1 VEGVEVPSA
10 LNALCVGRDRAGWVS
25 VSIVAGMPR
34 IANHNLNKVLRWN
47 IYIACSPLVDLISNT
62 VGINSTV
69 RESQVGAESNGNTE
83 SCKLHD
89 EIHGMI
95 ILSYDFQH
103 NDTFIRFE

>member
-1 VEGVEVPSA
+1 MERVEVPSA
-10 LNALCVGRDRAGWVS
+10 LNALCVRGNRAGWVS
-25 VSIVAGMPR
+25 VSIVMGMPR
-34 IANHNLNKVLRWN
+34 VAYHKVNEVSWWK
-47 IYIACSPLVDLISNT
+47 IQIACSPLVDFVANM

-69 RESQVGAESNGNTE
+69 RENLGAESNGNTE

-103 NDTFIRFE
+103 HDTFVRFE